1 MKAAGFPEGNHQPFF
16 AYGAGADSV
25 GGQDVHRL
33 GRLDLS
39 EGLEGKVLGNY
50 HILQAIGQGGMT
62 TVYKAL
68 DIVRN
73 ETVAIKA
80 LSPYIAQDPRFRSRF
95 EREVELLL
103 ELKHP
108 NIVPILDYGDESGYG
123 YIVMP
128 FMPLGTLHDRLA
140 TGNITPQEGAQI
152 IDDIA
157 QALDFAHQHGIVH
170 RDVKPSNILLT
181 EDGHALLS
189 DFGFAHI
196 QDLSANLTGSALI
209 GTPAYMS
216 PEQCKG
222 GPLTVRSDQYSLGIV
237 LYQLCSGQ
245 LPFGGDTP
253 MAVAVKH
260 INDPLPR
267 PRKVN
272 PNIPAEVER
281 VLIQALAKRPE
292 DRYESVADLN
302 DAFQAAVAASLDEAG
317 NFIPQPDRFDIST
330 WIMEDS
336 PFSGPM
342 GLARQIWSSRY
353 RGTALAVLVLLLL
366 PSVGLA
372 TAAIRADSA
381 GQLTLS
387 AADATRQADYQATI
401 QALYTAVA
409 GSMGSQMSA
418 DQISAAVEATM
429 QAMQPQATEATLK
442 LALPAGSNQPTATPT
457 ATPAGT
463 LAGGSDLGGGSPT
476 PGSGGGSGD
485 GGGNSQGG
493 PTATRTITP
502 SRTPTPGPTEPGGTP
517 APSNTPAPQPTNT
530 SAPQPTNTS
539 APPPNTPIPTDSSP
553 GNSGCKNNPSQPHPT
568 CTPESG

>member
-1 MKAAGFPEGNHQPFF
+1 M
-16 AYGAGADSV
+16 
-25 GGQDVHRL
+25 HRR
-33 GRLDLS
+33 GRLELS

-95 EREVELLL
+95 QREVELLL

-108 NIVPILDYGDESGYG
+108 NIVPILDYGEQSGYG

-128 FMPLGTLHDRLA
+128 FMPLGTLHDRLS
-140 TGNITPQEGAQI
+140 TGNINPQEGAQI
-152 IDDIA
+152 VDDIA

-189 DFGFAHI
+189 DFGFAHV

-237 LYQLCSGQ
+237 LFQLCSGQ
-245 LPFGGDTP
+245 LPFTGDTP
-253 MAVAVKH
+253 MAIAVKH

-272 PNIPAEVER
+272 PNIPADVEG
-281 VLIQALAKRPE
+281 VLVRALAKRPE

-302 DAFQAAVAASLDEAG
+302 DAFQSAVAASLDEAG

-336 PFSGPM
+336 PFSGPL

-353 RGTALAVLVLLLL
+353 RGTALAVMVLLLL

-381 GQLTLS
+381 GQPTLS
-387 AADATRQADYQATI
+387 PSDLADQANFQATI
-401 QALYTAVA
+401 QALYTEVA
-409 GSMGSQMSA
+409 GSMGNQLNA
-418 DQISAAVEATM
+418 DQISAAVEATL
-429 QAMQPQATEATLK
+429 QAMNPQVTEASLK
-442 LALPAGSNQPTATPT
+442 LALPAGSTQATPT
-457 ATPAGT
+457 PTPTLT
-463 LAGGSDLGGGSPT
+463 LAGGSGLGAGSPT
-476 PGSGGGSGD
+476 QGSGGG
-485 GGGNSQGG
+485 GGGSGNGEGG
-493 PTATRTITP
+493 GIAPTWTIAP
-502 SRTPTPGPTEPGGTP
+502 SRTPTPGSTEPGGTP
-517 APSNTPAPQPTNT
+517 SPSNTPAPQPTNT
-530 SAPQPTNTS
+530 SAPQPTNTPV
-539 APPPNTPIPTDSSP
+539 PPPPPTATSKPVNPNACNSHE
-553 GNSGCKNNPSQPHPT
+553 GNPNY
-568 CTPESG
+568 CTPEPG